1 MLEVYV
7 DGAAE
12 PNPGGTASY
21 GVLVLRKLPI
31 GAIYRNLD
39 RVLGCS
45 LAKKFIPP
53 NSREKVWEDYGIIGT
68 GPKMSNNV
76 AEYCALL
83 KFLDWLDNQPI
94 EDVIVYSDSK
104 LLVNQMNYEWQIRRG
119 LYKPYA
125 LQCISWMV
133 RNADFWKGRI
143 KFEWIPREENIAD
156 ELTVKALAE
165 VGIKRRK

>member
-1 MLEVYV
+1 MLEVYI

-21 GVLVLRKLPI
+21 GVVVLRPGGWYANQHETI
-31 GAIYRNLD
+31 
-39 RVLGCS
+39 
-45 LAKKFIPP
+45 
-53 NSREKVWEDYGIIGT
+53 WEDYGIIGS
-68 GPKMSNNV
+68 GPKMSNNL

-83 KFLDWLDNQPI
+83 KFLEWFDKQPV
-94 EDVIVYSDSK
+94 ENVIVYSDSK
-104 LLVNQMNYEWQIRRG
+104 LLVNQMNYEWEIRRG
-119 LYKPYA
+119 LYKQYA

-156 ELTVKALAE
+156 ELTVKALNE
-165 VGIKRRK
+165 VGIARRC